1 MSLVTSS
8 STWSCGISI
17 SMKEIRVLIISFQ
30 SRKMVKRLEEP
41 LKFEMILADICT
53 YLCVLYGV
61 LR

>member
-17 SMKEIRVLIISFQ
+17 SMKEIRALIMSFQ
-30 SRKMVKRLEEP
+30 SWKMVKRLEEP
-41 LKFEMILADICT
+41 LKSEMILADICT